1 MGWERRRNGLYYY
14 RPVRIGGRPRR
25 IYLGKGDIG
34 RIHELLDRC
43 EQREKLAAA
52 QAHNRQ
58 LAEAVE
64 LDGQWSVIW
73 QWVRALASA
82 YLLRAG
88 LYRHHGEWRR
98 MMSKP
103 RTRQKKPKAANA
115 NEAADLRARLVAL
128 NERANTGDPVAVAE
142 LGAFLDRHP
151 EVWQTVG
158 DLARLSAASWT
169 AVLSGKD
176 ALTGESIRR
185 FVADWKTRL
194 VGPDASQTELA
205 MADAA
210 AVARLALTHAES
222 MATAGN
228 APLKVAEFAV
238 KRLDAALRRYNTTL
252 KLLAQVQAVGTPQ
265 TGSRGSEAKAPRL
278 YVPPGKARR
287 AG

>member
-1 MGWERRRNGLYYY
+1 
-14 RPVRIGGRPRR
+14 
-25 IYLGKGDIG
+25 
-34 RIHELLDRC
+34 
-43 EQREKLAAA
+43 
-52 QAHNRQ
+52 
-58 LAEAVE
+58 
-64 LDGQWSVIW
+64 
-73 QWVRALASA
+73 
-82 YLLRAG
+82 
-88 LYRHHGEWRR
+88 
-98 MMSKP
+98 MSKP

-158 DLARLSAASWT
+158 DLAQLSAVSWT
-169 AVLSGKD
+169 AVLAGKD
-176 ALTGESIRR
+176 ALTRESIRR
-185 FVADWKTRL
+185 FVTDWKAKL
-194 VGPDASQTELA
+194 VGPDASHTELA
-205 MADAA
+205 LADAA

-222 MATAGN
+222 LATASDS
-228 APLKVAEFAV
+228 LKVAEFAV